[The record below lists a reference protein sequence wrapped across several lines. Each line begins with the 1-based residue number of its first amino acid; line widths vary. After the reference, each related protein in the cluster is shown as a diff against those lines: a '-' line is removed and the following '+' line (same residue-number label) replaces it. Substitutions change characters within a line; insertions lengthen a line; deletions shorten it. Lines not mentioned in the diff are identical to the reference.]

1 MDKLSVNL
9 AVSTVLQMVRSPE
22 FSEASTEALRALDT
36 MALTSRAEAALI
48 EATFGYEF
56 VSSLSVSVV
65 APRKIQ
71 VRGTVGTE
79 ARRTE
84 AEQALRAVKGVDAVE
99 NLIEV
104 AQVIPIQTV

>member
-1 MDKLSVNL
+1 VCSSDL
-9 AVSTVLQMVRSPE
+9 
-22 FSEASTEALRALDT
+22 
-36 MALTSRAEAALI
+36 ALI
-48 EATFGYEF
+48 EATFGHEF
-56 VSSLSVSVV
+56 VTSLSVSVV

-79 ARRTE
+79 ARRAE
-84 AEQALRAVKGVDAVE
+84 AEQVLRAVKGVDAVE